1 MRALFEQE
9 GRGSFAC
16 RNILESW
23 AMDFNVEICVDLMPE
38 LKGLDLRIQ
47 ELKGGIT
54 NRLYRV
60 VSSDGGDYVFRFYG
74 AKTEL
79 FIDRDVEMENLRRLE
94 SSRVTQKL
102 VKYLPERNVTV
113 VEFIPGYVL
122 KNPDF
127 LREDLWERIMRP
139 IRIVHQ
145 SRVHLVYHFDPLL
158 EVKRFYKILEGINPN
173 YPEFDI
179 RGTIQALDRISEIA
193 AIAPSKY
200 VPCHNDLLA
209 DNFVLTEDT
218 EGDREPMVLIDWEYG
233 GMAPP
238 YYDVADML
246 QEILVPRNV
255 ERNLLRVYWDDKDL
269 DFHQYMTDLFKPFP
283 DIYWFL
289 WSLIQLNISTIPFD
303 YYGYGKVKFEN
314 AQKNIAYLRDFY
326 QIKL

>member
-1 MRALFEQE
+1 MEFGEF
-9 GRGSFAC
+9 G
-16 RNILESW
+16 
-23 AMDFNVEICVDLMPE
+23 VEICLDLMPE
-38 LKGLDLRIQ
+38 LRGLDLRIQ

-60 VSSDGGDYVFRFYG
+60 SSPGGCDYVFRLYG
-74 AKTEL
+74 ARTEL
-79 FIDRDVEMENLRRLE
+79 FIDRGIEMENLRRLE
-94 SSRVTQKL
+94 PSKVTQRL
-102 VKYLPERNVTV
+102 VKYLPERNVTI

-127 LREDLWERIMRP
+127 LREDLWEKIIRP
-139 IRIVHQ
+139 IKRVHQ
-145 SRVHLVYHFDPLL
+145 SCIRLPYCFDPFL
-158 EVKRFYKILEGINPN
+158 EVKRFYKILEGINFN

-179 RGTIQALDRISEIA
+179 RGTMEVLARIGEIA
-193 AIAPSKY
+193 AIDSSKY

-209 DNFVLTEDT
+209 DNFILRDET
-218 EGDREPMVLIDWEYG
+218 GAGKEPMALIDWEYG

-238 YYDVADML
+238 YYDVADMF
-246 QEILVPRNV
+246 QEILVPREV
-255 ERNLLRVYWDDKDL
+255 ERNLLRIYWENKDL

-314 AQKNIAYLRDFY
+314 AQANIAYLRDFY
-326 QIKL
+326 KAKL

>member
-1 MRALFEQE
+1 
-9 GRGSFAC
+9 
-16 RNILESW
+16 
-23 AMDFNVEICVDLMPE
+23 MDFSVEFCVDLMPE
-38 LKGLDLRIQ
+38 LKGLELCIQ

-79 FIDRDVEMENLRRLE
+79 FIDREVEMENLRRLE
-94 SSRVTQKL
+94 PSGVTQRL
-102 VKYLPERNVTV
+102 VKYLPDRNVTV

-145 SRVHLVYHFDPLL
+145 SRVNLPYHFDPLL
-158 EVKRFYKILEGINPN
+158 EVKRFYKILEGINPH

-179 RGTIQALDRISEIA
+179 RGTIQALGRISEIA
-193 AIAPSKY
+193 AIAPSEY

-218 EGDREPMVLIDWEYG
+218 DGDREPMVLIDWEYG
-233 GMAPP
+233 GMAPR
-238 YYDVADML
+238 YYDMADMF
-246 QEILVPRNV
+246 QEILVPRDV
-255 ERNLLRVYWDDKDL
+255 ERNLLKVYWEDRAL
-269 DFHQYMTDLFKPFP
+269 DFHQYMTDLYKPFP

-289 WSLIQLNISTIPFD
+289 WSLIQLNLSAIPFD

-314 AQKNIAYLRDFY
+314 AQKNIAYLKDFY
-326 QIKL
+326 QTKL